1 MRFYGPEKRAPA
13 LVWKYEPIAVFFVND
28 MFADGGD
35 FCCKRRCRCVI
46 VCLIN
51 SPDSTHRRVKN
62 FTVRTARKMC
72 GGNTARR
79 LRLIL
84 ARGVSGPVA
93 SPGQGFQ
100 PVDPTGAISSPG
112 PTTKGAFV
120 PALDPQTEGAFRAPS
135 GHPSTRLSQPWT
147 APKG

>member
-1 MRFYGPEKRAPA
+1 
-13 LVWKYEPIAVFFVND
+13 
-28 MFADGGD
+28 
-35 FCCKRRCRCVI
+35 
-46 VCLIN
+46 
-51 SPDSTHRRVKN
+51 
-62 FTVRTARKMC
+62 MC

-93 SPGQGFQ
+93 SPGHGFQ

-112 PTTKGAFV
+112 PKTRETFVPALDPQTKGDFALPLDTYRPRLSQPWTAPEGAFV

-135 GHPSTRLSQPWT
+135 GHPSTRLFAAMDRAKGIAPWNPSWT
-147 APKG
+147 PPLAFRATYARL